1 MADRILQGLKKATI
15 NNINEDYDNMS
26 MSDND
31 PSFAEKVKEKTTKTN
46 TAAPGEIPPEV
57 FDSSTSDSMT
67 DLKASA
73 TMNGSEVHK
82 VLSDTENKE
91 PIEPEA
97 VPIETTTT
105 NANIPP
111 PPHINTTV
119 TPTPEGHASAQ
130 KKSNENES
138 ENKSISKQ
146 LDKQTT
152 QINKK
157 IAQIVQPLQKHIK
170 SVDRQSKLIKQLQS
184 QLKQLQKQVSQV
196 QRGINIGKKKQ
207 K

>member
-1 MADRILQGLKKATI
+1 
-15 NNINEDYDNMS
+15 MS

-31 PSFAEKVKEKTTKTN
+31 PSFAENVKEKTTKTN

-73 TMNGSEVHK
+73 TMNGSDVTK

-91 PIEPEA
+91 PIEHEE
-97 VPIETTTT
+97 VPIEPTTTTT
-105 NANIPP
+105 NANLSPP
-111 PPHINTTV
+111 INTTV
-119 TPTPEGHASAQ
+119 TPTLEGHASAQ
-130 KKSNENES
+130 KKSNEN

-184 QLKQLQKQVSQV
+184 QLKQLQKQLSQV
-196 QRGINIGKKKQ
+196 QRGINIAKKKQ